1 MSLFNKQIVVI
12 GSSKPTNIQL
22 KLAYAT
28 GCEIAKA
35 GFILVCGGREGIME
49 AACKGAKE
57 HNGTTVGVIPD
68 LYADGS
74 NKYLDIIIP
83 TGINLA
89 RNYIVQN
96 SGFAIIMIGGSYGTL
111 SELAYALQFRKK
123 VVALNSKWSKID
135 KKVIIAKNPKD
146 AVKKAISQQHQH
158 KANI

>member
-1 MSLFNKQIVVI
+1 MSFNKQIVVI
-12 GSSKPTNIQL
+12 GASKPTNNQI
-22 KLAYAT
+22 KLAYAV

-49 AACKGAKE
+49 AACKGAKD
-57 HNGTTVGVIPD
+57 NGGTTVGIIPD
-68 LYADGS
+68 LTPHNS
-74 NKYLDIIIP
+74 NNFLDIIIP

-123 VVALNSKWSKID
+123 IVSLNSKWSRID
-135 KKVIIAKNPKD
+135 KKVIVAKNPKD
-146 AVKKAISQQHQH
+146 AIRKAIR
-158 KANI
+158 NN